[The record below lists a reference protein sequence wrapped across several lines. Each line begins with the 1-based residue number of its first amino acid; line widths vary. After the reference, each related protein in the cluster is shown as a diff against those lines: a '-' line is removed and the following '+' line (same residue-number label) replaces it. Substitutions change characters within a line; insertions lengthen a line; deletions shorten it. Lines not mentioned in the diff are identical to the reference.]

1 MRSTRAA
8 SESTT
13 GTPGASESPAARGGR
28 APRARSGT
36 FSGVS
41 SGKASPCWLLS
52 LCSQRLQT
60 GITCINPL
68 GCTSLPLIPTR
79 LILSAA
85 LMETSCICEWLVVV
99 REGAAR

>member
-41 SGKASPCWLLS
+41 SGKASPCWLLLFHS
-52 LCSQRLQT
+52 RDFRQASPALFPWDVPLYLSSQPGSSCLQH
-60 GITCINPL
+60 
-68 GCTSLPLIPTR
+68 
-79 LILSAA
+79 
-85 LMETSCICEWLVVV
+85 
-99 REGAAR
+99 